1 MREDGSKK
9 AVQVPTELRTPNEI
23 ASSLVTLVR
32 SVDTEKPKQ
41 RDIEALRKCLQVVPD
56 LWQAVADLVKVTED
70 RVMGELDMPRSMR
83 EGLGVELQH
92 LKEELGYSTAPMLEK
107 LLIEQ
112 VALCWLR
119 QNITE
124 LRLTSATHGGTVGQC
139 EYWEKC
145 LSASQRRYLRAC
157 ETLARVRKLTLGTL
171 ALQVNIAAAGGQQVN
186 LINSTDA
193 RGPLPGP

>member
-1 MREDGSKK
+1 MH
-9 AVQVPTELRTPNEI
+9 
-23 ASSLVTLVR
+23 

-41 RDIEALRKCLQVVPD
+41 QDIRALRECLRVVPD
-56 LWQAVADLVKVTED
+56 LWRGLMDLVEVTEG
-70 RVMGELDMPRSMR
+70 RVMGEMDMTRSMR
-83 EGLGVELQH
+83 EGLEVGLQQ

-124 LRLTSATHGGTVGQC
+124 LTLTRAANSGTLEQG
-139 EYWEKC
+139 EYWEKR
-145 LSASQRRYLRAC
+145 LSAAQRRYLRAC

-186 LINSTDA
+186 MINPTDA
-193 RGPLPGP
+193 RSLPPGP

>member
-23 ASSLVTLVR
+23 ASSLVTLMH

-41 RDIEALRKCLQVVPD
+41 QDIRALRECLRVVPD
-56 LWQAVADLVKVTED
+56 LWRGLMDLVEVTEG
-70 RVMGELDMPRSMR
+70 RVMGEMDMTRSMR
-83 EGLGVELQH
+83 EGLEVGLQH

-119 QNITE
+119 QNFTE
-124 LRLTSATHGGTVGQC
+124 LTLTRAANSGTLEQG
-139 EYWEKC
+139 EYWEKR
-145 LSASQRRYLRAC
+145 LSATQRRYLRAC

-186 LINSTDA
+186 MINPTDA
-193 RGPLPGP
+193 RSLPPGP

>member
-1 MREDGSKK
+1 MREDDSKK

-23 ASSLVTLVR
+23 ASSFVTLVR

-41 RDIEALRKCLQVVPD
+41 QDIEALRECLQVVPD
-56 LWQAVADLVKVTED
+56 LWRALMDLVKVTED

-83 EGLGVELQH
+83 EGLGVGLQH

-124 LRLTSATHGGTVGQC
+124 LRLARAADGGTLGQG
-139 EYWEKC
+139 EYWEKR
-145 LSASQRRYLRAC
+145 LSATQRRYLRAC

-186 LINSTDA
+186 LINPTDA